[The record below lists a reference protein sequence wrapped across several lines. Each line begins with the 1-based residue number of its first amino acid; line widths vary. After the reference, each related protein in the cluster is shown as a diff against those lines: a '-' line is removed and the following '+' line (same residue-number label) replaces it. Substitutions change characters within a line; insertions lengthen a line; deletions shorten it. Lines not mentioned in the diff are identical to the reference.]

1 MTAKKK
7 HPLRFL
13 ILIFSLLSIITL
25 GTCLSFLWLRDSSY
39 LRDELSTFFTQ
50 KLNIPV
56 TSEKIKIGFFPFP
69 SLTITGLDMET
80 GKDVH
85 ILINKVL
92 IVPDFLKLATGKLDI
107 NKILLKTISVTPQNG
122 YKNNTITPQ
131 SDLIFPELPVLSE
144 LFSMLPI
151 SQNDLVV
158 TFDDFQHH
166 LFDRMDGSIIISPEK
181 KIFSGTTFIRN
192 LKMDERSPLDLI
204 PGKTVSALTAPM
216 VTTNFSLTDTAGLEM
231 TLTIVSPEICL
242 KEGNVQKISGKKI
255 EISANATNSRIELSI
270 LPFTLD
276 SPDLTLA
283 VDFRLDRDTESASL
297 AFNGKNIQIKPTRSA
312 ALGLL
317 KQNRICQEIF
327 WILRSG
333 FIPEVNV
340 SFSSNSLNRLFDPKK
355 MVIVGSVNRGVVQ
368 IPGTKLTVTNIQAGV
383 TMKDGILHTRPTKA
397 SVAGGEIKKGTLR
410 VDILGDDNDF
420 NGEFDLAADLGGL
433 PQTLKLLLPET
444 LLARELN
451 RCSRISGTAG
461 GTLELNSTGGNLSVS
476 VQAENIVLYGEY
488 DRIPGSMNLTASSFT
503 FNKDKIQ
510 VDGLG
515 GTSDLGNFSN
525 IKAWITLDDAPLLTL
540 ETGSGK
546 VNVSALFAWLSRFK
560 SIQPT
565 LLPLMPARGIINL
578 DEVRLQGAILTPQTL
593 DYSIDGSFTDLTLAE
608 HSPTH
613 GGSNG
618 ISNASG
624 RFIISP
630 KSKRLTQLKGTIH
643 TPDQISFL
651 TGSPQIE
658 DLLLPLTLSRGFIE
672 TNGMGVNF
680 KGNLKFETGTT
691 LFISLKKTPD
701 AVLLDQAAITV
712 KDKEIARITNR
723 LGDLTF
729 EGSLNTRILDE
740 ILKPGGLA
748 LNLVNNLTQNGHFTI
763 STDSDNTPVLT
774 MDFLDLNLILKKQ
787 TQSPQDSLLPKGF
800 NLPPFILKAGSLKYN
815 ELILKQV
822 EARITPTKQAM
833 EITILQA
840 NFCEIDLTG
849 TIRDRD
855 NTLGVH
861 FKTHTEDKDINTTLS
876 CLYGKQELFE
886 GRYSLRANLDSTGN
900 MATLT
905 DNLKGEFTVNSPGGR
920 IYKLTLLSRILSII
934 NIAPLFK
941 GKLPDLEQSGFAYK
955 SLTVNAQVNQGRI
968 IFKDSVIDG
977 QDMSIVFN
985 GWMDPTLDTLE
996 LIFLVAPF
1004 KTVDLLVQKIPLLG
1018 TILKGTLVSIPV
1030 KAVGAVDNPNVFLLP
1045 PAEVG
1050 KGLMG
1055 TMQRILETPF
1065 RLIDKLPGN

>member
-1 MTAKKK
+1 MPAKKK
-7 HPLRFL
+7 HSLRFL
-13 ILIFSLLSIITL
+13 VFIFLLLSIITL

-39 LRDELSTFFTQ
+39 LRDELSNFLTQ

-56 TSEKIKIGFFPFP
+56 TSEKIELGFFPFP
-69 SLTITGLDMET
+69 NLAITGLDMET
-80 GKDVH
+80 DKDVH
-85 ILINKVL
+85 IRISKVL
-92 IVPDFLKLATGKLDI
+92 IFPDILSLATGKLDI
-107 NKILLKTISVTPQNG
+107 NKIRLKTISIAPQTG
-122 YKNNTITPQ
+122 SKNKAIQ
-131 SDLIFPELPVLSE
+131 SQPHLRIPELPVPSE
-144 LFSMLPI
+144 LFSMLPT

-158 TFDDFQHH
+158 AFEDFHHH
-166 LFDRMDGSIIISPEK
+166 LFDRMHGSIIISPERK
-181 KIFSGTTFIRN
+181 KISGTIFVRN

-204 PGKTVSALTAPM
+204 PGNTVSALTTPL

-242 KEGNVQKISGKKI
+242 NEENVQKISGKKI
-255 EISANATNSRIELSI
+255 EVSANATNSMIEISI
-270 LPFTLD
+270 PPFTLD

-283 VDFRLDRDTESASL
+283 VDFRQDRDTESASL
-297 AFNGKNIQIKPTRSA
+297 AFNGKNIQINPTRSA

-327 WILRSG
+327 WILRNG
-333 FIPEVNV
+333 LVPEINV
-340 SFSSNSLNRLFDPKK
+340 SFSSSSLNRLFDPEK
-355 MVIVGSVNRGVVQ
+355 MVIVGSVSGGVVQ
-368 IPGTKLTVTNIQAGV
+368 IPGTKLTVTDIQAGV
-383 TMKDGILHTRPTKA
+383 TMKDGILHTQPTKA
-397 SVAGGEIKKGTLR
+397 SVAGGKIKKGTLR

-420 NGEFDLAADLGGL
+420 NGEFDLTADLGGL
-433 PQTLKLLLPET
+433 PHTLDLLLPET

-451 RCSRISGTAG
+451 RCSKISGTAD

-476 VQAENIVLYGEY
+476 VQAENIILYGKY
-488 DRIPGSMNLTASSFT
+488 DRIPGSMNLTARSFV
-503 FNKDKIQ
+503 FDRDKIH

-515 GTSDLGNFSN
+515 GTSDLGDFSN
-525 IKAWITLDDAPLLTL
+525 VKAGITLDDAPLLTL

-546 VNVSALFAWLSRFK
+546 VNVSTLFAWLSQFK
-560 SIQPT
+560 PIQPT
-565 LLPLMPARGIINL
+565 LLPLMPARGMINI
-578 DEVRLQGAILTPQTL
+578 EKVHLQGAILTPQTL
-593 DYSIDGSFTDLTLAE
+593 DYSIEGSFTDLTLAE
-608 HSPTH
+608 HSPSH

-624 RFIISP
+624 KFILSP
-630 KSKRLTQLKGTIH
+630 KSKRLTQLKGTMH
-643 TPDQISFL
+643 TPDPISFL
-651 TGSPQIE
+651 TGTPQIE
-658 DLLLPLTLSRGFIE
+658 DLLLPLTLSRGFME

-680 KGNLKFETGTT
+680 KGDLKFKTGTT

-701 AVLLDQAAITV
+701 AVFLDQAAITV
-712 KDKEIARITNR
+712 KDREVARITNR

-729 EGSLNTRILDE
+729 EGSLDTRILDE

-763 STDSDNTPVLT
+763 STNSDNTPVLT

-815 ELILKQV
+815 ELIFKQV
-822 EARITPTKQAM
+822 EARITPTEQAM

-840 NFCEIDLTG
+840 SLCEIDFTG
-849 TIRDRD
+849 TIKDRD
-855 NTLGVH
+855 NTLGVY
-861 FKTHTEDKDINTTLS
+861 FTTSTEDKDLNTTLS

-886 GRYSLRANLDSTGN
+886 GRYSLRASLASTGN
-900 MATLT
+900 MASLT
-905 DNLKGEFTVNSPGGR
+905 DNLKGDFTVNSPGGR
-920 IYKLTLLSRILSII
+920 IYKLTILSRILSVI

-985 GWMDPTLDTLE
+985 GWIDPTLDTLE

-1004 KTVDLLVQKIPLLG
+1004 KTVDILVQKIPLLG

-1030 KAVGAVDNPNVFLLP
+1030 KAVGAVHNPNVFLLP